1 MKKRLL
7 VAATAVAMS
16 MTMSMTAFAGV
27 TEGGT
32 KGNWQKDATG
42 WWWQNEDG
50 SWANTGW
57 YWIDGNDDGVAEC
70 YFFDGNGYMMTNS
83 VSGDGF
89 HVNADGAWVVDG
101 VVQTRNLNE
110 TKAQEQNQATAGE
123 LNKDNGGYNEWG
135 ASNAAIEMMR
145 NSREENVKFGEVS
158 VLQQVDDVYVV
169 YKNGFGVV
177 YPNGTNNPNY
187 DGATYKKVQVDR
199 SRTDLDGSYLFKY
212 YEKDIW
218 GEEAAKKLHRAG
230 FKDGSTENFA
240 YASGDYCIANVTA
253 EGDVHVNWKS
263 ETIKGRGASIVLR

>member
-1 MKKRLL
+1 MKKKIL
-7 VAATAVAMS
+7 VATAAAMS
-16 MTMSMTAFAGV
+16 MAMSVTALAGV

-32 KGNWQKDATG
+32 KGSWQQNETG

-70 YFFDGNGYMMTNS
+70 YFFDGNGYMMANS

-110 TKAQEQNQATAGE
+110 AKTPEQSQQAAAGE

-145 NSREENVKFGEVS
+145 NSREENTKFGEVS

-177 YPNGTNNPNY
+177 YPNGMNNPNY
-187 DGATYKKVQVDR
+187 DGATYKTVQVDR

-212 YEKDIW
+212 YEKDVW
-218 GEEAAKKLHRAG
+218 GEEAAKKLHRVG
-230 FKDGSTENFA
+230 FYDGATGNYA
-240 YASGDYCIANVTA
+240 YASGNTCRACVTP
-253 EGDVHVNWKS
+253 EGDVNISWMP
-263 ETIKGRGASIVLR
+263 ETIKGRGAHIHLR